1 MKSADSK
8 LIKTKKTKHNF
19 VFELYVSR
27 KSLLDIRTIYNC
39 KSILEDQI
47 KAKYT
52 LNIIDIYEHPELAI
66 KENIIATPVLIRKSP
81 LPETRII
88 GDLTDMKVVVE
99 ELFSI

>member
-8 LIKTKKTKHNF
+8 SIKPKKTKHNF

-39 KSILEDQI
+39 KSILADQI
-47 KAKYT
+47 KSKYT

-88 GDLTDMKVVVE
+88 GDLTDMKAVIE